1 MAIVIYYSE
10 RGTNARIARSIGDV
24 LGSEVR
30 EIKSV
35 RRYSFLGKVFGSRMR
50 KRFPIQPMDMSL
62 SRFDSVVLCAPVWA
76 GGPACQLMTFVDQA
90 DWDGKKVAV
99 VLGCGALQTA
109 RALGIIRAALES
121 KGASVLAGE
130 VIDTGKLRGEALAMA
145 ARDIASALAA
155 KREC

>member
-10 RGTNARIARSIGDV
+10 MGTNARIARSLGHV

-35 RRYSFLGKVFGSRMR
+35 RRYSFLGKVFGSRMG

-62 SRFDSVVLCAPVWA
+62 SLSDSVVLCAPIWA
-76 GGPACQLMTFVDQA
+76 GGPACPLMTFVDHA
-90 DWDGKKVAV
+90 VWAGKKVAV
-99 VLGCGALQTA
+99 VLGCGGLQTA
-109 RALGIIRAALES
+109 RALGLLRAALES

-130 VIDTGKLRGEALAMA
+130 ILEAGKLKGEALAMA
-145 ARDIASALAA
+145 ARDLANALAA
-155 KREC
+155 KLA